1 MDSRMK
7 LTAFNPDKL
16 ARYEKENYVAYYQK
30 RWLRLL
36 RVSIRMVQEAYQF
49 SLVQAIYGAYLI
61 ARAEIAFAPFPDNDV
76 PLAEAY
82 MRRFFIFLN
91 RVHGLK
97 IDVEN
102 AAQIEV
108 NWWIVHRNL
117 FAEDENQEL
126 VEALA
131 RHLVVVYG
139 IAESAAREAAY
150 HRAQG
155 MLYSDKWVKA
165 GMEPDSPLLAQEE
178 RALSQAYGI
187 LRTALASQSREEP
200 AAIRTA

>member
-1 MDSRMK
+1 MN
-7 LTAFNPDKL
+7 LTAFDPGKL

-49 SLVQAIYGAYLI
+49 SLLQAIYGAYLI

-91 RVHGLK
+91 RVHALK

-139 IAESAAREAAY
+139 IAESAAREAGY

-155 MLYSDKWVKA
+155 MLYSDKWVRS
-165 GMEPDSPLLAQEE
+165 GMDPDSPLLAQEE
-178 RALSQAYGI
+178 QALSQAYSV
-187 LRTALASQSREEP
+187 LRTALASQSLEEP
-200 AAIRTA
+200 APIRMA

>member
-1 MDSRMK
+1 MN
-7 LTAFNPDKL
+7 LTAFDPGKL
-16 ARYEKENYVAYYQK
+16 AQYEKENYVAYYQK

-49 SLVQAIYGAYLI
+49 SLWQAIYGAYLI
-61 ARAEIAFAPFPDNDV
+61 ARAEIAFAPFPENDV

-82 MRRFFIFLN
+82 MRRFFTFLN

-102 AAQIEV
+102 AAQVEV

-117 FAEDENQEL
+117 FAQDENQEL

-139 IAESAAREAAY
+139 IAESGAREAAY

-155 MLYSDKWVKA
+155 MLYSDKWVRS
-165 GMEPDSPLLAQEE
+165 GMEPGSPLLLQEE
-178 RALSQAYGI
+178 KALSQAYQV
-187 LRTALASQSREEP
+187 LRAALTSQSLQEP
-200 AAIRTA
+200 AAIRTP